1 MIRGILFDK
10 DDTLVDLAAFWREPV
25 RRTALWLA
33 ERRGRAGDTAL
44 ANRLASAAG
53 FDGGVLRPGSPVAVG
68 TNWQVMDACGGVLA
82 AEGLNMDPALRE
94 EGASYLEMACIRYG
108 DVVGKADLRTLL
120 PALRRRGLRLGVA
133 TSDHYGSAMHC
144 LRRLGIETYFDL
156 ILAADCV
163 REPKPAPEMARRFCE
178 ACGISPEETAVV
190 GDSGSD
196 MRFAQNSGLTGILLR
211 EDPAGP
217 LPEGTGYV
225 ISHLHQL
232 PALLDRL

>member
-1 MIRGILFDK
+1 MVR
-10 DDTLVDLAAFWREPV
+10 PV
-25 RRTALWLA
+25 
-33 ERRGRAGDTAL
+33 
-44 ANRLASAAG
+44 
-53 FDGGVLRPGSPVAVG
+53 
-68 TNWQVMDACGGVLA
+68 
-82 AEGLNMDPALRE
+82 
-94 EGASYLEMACIRYG
+94 
-108 DVVGKADLRTLL
+108 
-120 PALRRRGLRLGVA
+120 
-133 TSDHYGSAMHC
+133 HC